1 MHTYPH
7 KKKNNLEKLFFW
19 FVVLFNSFEIKSLI
33 DLNGIQQI
41 GIIFFKQK
49 VGWKNLNL
57 IFSKGLELHRFWM
70 LGLKTGP
77 LNALKKQI

>member
-49 VGWKNLNL
+49 VGWKNLN
-57 IFSKGLELHRFWM
+57 
-70 LGLKTGP
+70 
-77 LNALKKQI
+77 